1 MNLIDTVRLSRAG
14 GTGGSIGT
22 SGGTPGVAASA
33 LPFAFAAPE
42 AVNAAMDIVFIEN
55 FRGQTIIGIDED
67 ELHTRQPV
75 TMNLA
80 IGVPSLRACQ
90 TDRIEDTVN
99 YAAVRE
105 ALHALLDTHRVKLL
119 EALAESVAQL
129 LICGF
134 GAHWVRVQLA
144 KPARF
149 DDVDAVGVMIERRR
163 DAGIGSRAH
172 GHASGYMSGYASLG
186 AGLVPQN

>member
-1 MNLIDTVRLSRAG
+1 MNLFDTVRLSRFNGASSEPGACAQPGAADAAG
-14 GTGGSIGT
+14 
-22 SGGTPGVAASA
+22 
-33 LPFAFAAPE
+33 
-42 AVNAAMDIVFIEN
+42 AAMDVVFIEN

-67 ELHTRQPV
+67 ELHTPQPV
-75 TMNLA
+75 TMHLA
-80 IGVPSLRACQ
+80 IGVPSLRACH
-90 TDRIEDTVN
+90 TDRIDDTVN

-105 ALHALLDTHRVKLL
+105 ALHTLLRKHRVKLL

-149 DDVDAVGVMIERRR
+149 PDVDAVGVVIERRR
-163 DAGIGSRAH
+163 DDSGAG
-172 GHASGYMSGYASLG
+172 GYAFDYASLG
-186 AGLVPQN
+186 AGFVPQN

>member
-1 MNLIDTVRLSRAG
+1 MNLIDTVRLSRIHG
-14 GTGGSIGT
+14 VN
-22 SGGTPGVAASA
+22 GTPGVAASA

-42 AVNAAMDIVFIEN
+42 AAPAAMDVVFIEH
-55 FRGQTIIGIDED
+55 FRGQTIIGIDAD
-67 ELHTRQPV
+67 ELHTPQPV
-75 TMNLA
+75 TMTLA
-80 IGVPSLRACQ
+80 IGVPSLRACR

-99 YAAVRE
+99 YAAVRD

-119 EALAESVAQL
+119 EALAEQIAQL
-129 LICGF
+129 LIAGF

-149 DDVDAVGVMIERRR
+149 DDVDAVGVVIERRR
-163 DAGIGSRAH
+163 DMGVN
-172 GHASGYMSGYASLG
+172 GYTGGGGYASLG